1 LTEPGQR
8 PAGRLRLAV
17 DTGGTFTDLVV
28 RDQSGRMQLFKVPTV
43 PADPAEGVLAVLR
56 ACAAARGT
64 GLAELLGSSELF
76 IHGTTRAI
84 NAVLTGATARTAFL
98 TTAGHPDILLF
109 REGGRLRPFDHT
121 IVYPDP
127 YVPRR
132 LTFEIQER
140 VDWAGNI
147 VVPLKEQDATDVI
160 DLLRSAEVEAVGVCL
175 LWSIVNPAHELMLGG
190 LLRQHLPGVA
200 VTLSHQLNPAI
211 REYRRASSTC
221 IDASLK
227 PVMSRYL
234 ADLDARLRG
243 SGFAGRTLVVT
254 SGGGVLDMADVARA
268 PIHSLASGPAVA
280 PIAGRHFARADAGS
294 GNAIVADAGGTT
306 YDVSLVRDGVIPWTR
321 EAWIGE
327 EYSGHITGFPSV
339 DVKSVGAGGGSIA
352 WVDDGGLLH
361 VGPASAGADP
371 GPACYARGGRLP
383 TVTDAYLVLGIL
395 DPDYFLGGARQLDRS
410 AAVEALERELS
421 PRLGLDAEG
430 CAAAVAEVVT
440 EEMVRAIEERTV
452 YRGVDPQSAV
462 LVAGGGAAGL
472 NCTAI
477 ARRLG
482 CPTVIVPELAAGLSA
497 LGALLS
503 DLFVDHFVTMPTSS
517 DAFAYAAVND
527 ALQGLA
533 GKCREFIGRV
543 AGAGDVSSVELSVEA
558 RYPDQIWELEIPLRG
573 LPFAG
578 QADVGELRSAF
589 HATHERLFGV
599 QDAASAVEFVTWR
612 GRARVRLPEL
622 AGGAGPAV
630 PPAGRAPGER
640 VVRFGQEPATRVPV
654 HDFASVPAD
663 RALRGPLLVESAQT
677 TIVVPSCAA
686 IRRAASGSLVID
698 PWAASDPPTSRAQEQ
713 RA

>member
-1 LTEPGQR
+1 
-8 PAGRLRLAV
+8 
-17 DTGGTFTDLVV
+17 
-28 RDQSGRMQLFKVPTV
+28 
-43 PADPAEGVLAVLR
+43 
-56 ACAAARGT
+56 
-64 GLAELLGSSELF
+64 
-76 IHGTTRAI
+76 
-84 NAVLTGATARTAFL
+84 
-98 TTAGHPDILLF
+98 
-109 REGGRLRPFDHT
+109 
-121 IVYPDP
+121 
-127 YVPRR
+127 
-132 LTFEIQER
+132 
-140 VDWAGNI
+140 
-147 VVPLKEQDATDVI
+147 
-160 DLLRSAEVEAVGVCL
+160 VCL
-175 LWSIVNPAHELMLGG
+175 LWSIVNPAHELMLGE

-234 ADLDARLRG
+234 SDLDARLRD

-254 SGGGVLDMADVARA
+254 SGGGVLDMVDVARA
-268 PIHSLASGPAVA
+268 PIHSLASGPAAA
-280 PIAGRHFARADAGS
+280 PIAGRNFARADAGS
-294 GNAIVADAGGTT
+294 DNAIVADAGGTT

-361 VGPASAGADP
+361 VGPASAGAEP

-395 DPDYFLGGARQLDRS
+395 DPNYFLGGARKLDRH

-421 PRLGLDAEG
+421 PRLGMDAED
-430 CAAAVAEVVT
+430 CAAAVAEVIT

-452 YRGVDPQSAV
+452 YRGVAPQSAV

-482 CPTVIVPELAAGLSA
+482 CPAVIVPELAAGLSA

-503 DLFVDHFVTMPTSS
+503 DLFADHFVTMPTSS
-517 DAFAYAAVND
+517 SGFAYAPVND
-527 ALQGLA
+527 ALQRLV
-533 GKCREFIGRV
+533 GKCHEFIGRV
-543 AGAGDVSSVELSVEA
+543 GGPDDVSSIELSVEA
-558 RYPDQIWELEIPLRG
+558 RYPDQIWELEIPVRG
-573 LPFAG
+573 SSFAG
-578 QADVGELRSAF
+578 QADVEELRSAF
-589 HATHERLFGV
+589 HAIHERLFGV

-622 AGGAGPAV
+622 PGGTGPA
-630 PPAGRAPGER
+630 AAATGRGPTR
-640 VVRFGQEPATRVPV
+640 RPVRFGQEPATPVPV
-654 HDFASVPAD
+654 HDFASVPID
-663 RALRGPLLVESAQT
+663 VALRGPLLVESAQT
-677 TIVVPSCAA
+677 TIVVPPHAS
-686 IRRAASGSLVID
+686 IRRSASGSLVID
-698 PWAASDPPTSRAQEQ
+698 PWDAGDSPAVRSQEP
-713 RA
+713 RP